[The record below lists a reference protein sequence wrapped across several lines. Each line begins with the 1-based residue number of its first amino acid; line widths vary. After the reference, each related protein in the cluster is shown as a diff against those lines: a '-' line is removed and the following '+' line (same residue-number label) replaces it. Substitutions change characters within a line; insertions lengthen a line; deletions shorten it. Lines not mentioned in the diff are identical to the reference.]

1 MIGYPPNSTK
11 RLHDSHNAC
20 TREENLLRNSR
31 LYTKKKHYLDFW
43 GYVIFSTQRNMNG
56 DVNLVHDINKEQTE
70 KGETFIFHI
79 LYKLRS
85 KRILGLLHMQA
96 SHFSGPSLFSCTPKY
111 YISLNTDILKLKAN
125 LFSICLVPCCAN
137 ANVISLI

>member
-31 LYTKKKHYLDFW
+31 LYTKKHYLDFW

-56 DVNLVHDINKEQTE
+56 DFNLVHDINKEQTE

-111 YISLNTDILKLKAN
+111 YISLNTDIL
-125 LFSICLVPCCAN
+125 N
-137 ANVISLI
+137 ANVISLISRYQRKSQNLPR

>member
-31 LYTKKKHYLDFW
+31 LYTKKHYLDFW

-56 DVNLVHDINKEQTE
+56 DFNLVHDINKEQTE

-85 KRILGLLHMQA
+85 KRIIGLLHMQA

-111 YISLNTDILKLKAN
+111 YISLNTDILN
-125 LFSICLVPCCAN
+125 T
-137 ANVISLI
+137 NVISLISRYQRKSQNLPR